1 MISCGRIMGNL
12 RAWPRN
18 TEAAWLQTLMGAGP
32 LRLAM
37 KRIRVVMAIAL
48 LAALI
53 GCGPERT
60 KGVPPE
66 LVGVWRTTATKYA
79 DADCFLGLTTAT
91 ISFGTGGDDSY
102 TRAVVAVE
110 KSQEDGGT
118 LYTVFYRDDEG
129 EYKFAFFYEPADGGV
144 IRYKNQKGI
153 VWTKQKG
160 GVTHQLDE
168 EAVRVI
174 SEARAAVS
182 EYR

>member
-1 MISCGRIMGNL
+1 MD
-12 RAWPRN
+12 
-18 TEAAWLQTLMGAGP
+18 TGP
-32 LRLAM
+32 LQPAM

-79 DADCFLGLTTAT
+79 DRFLGLTTAT
-91 ISFGTGGDDSY
+91 ISFGTGGDESY

-110 KSQEDGGT
+110 KSQEDGAT

-153 VWTKQKG
+153 AWTRQKG
-160 GVTHQLDE
+160 GATHQPDE
-168 EAVRVI
+168 EAVRGI
-174 SEARAAVS
+174 SEAGAAVR